1 MPGDDK
7 NIGRIE
13 ALLEDARD
21 RVKEAEE
28 RQLRRVEELE
38 RKFESLNTRLQEWI
52 PLLTQL
58 EKQEETK
65 RQVVM
70 ASTINLIANIA
81 AWAITAFV
89 AYAKYRG

>member
-1 MPGDDK
+1 MEEGRS
-7 NIGRIE
+7 IGRIE

-28 RQLRRVEELE
+28 RANKKVEELE
-38 RKFESLNTRLQEWI
+38 RKIESMNLRLQEWV

-58 EKQEETK
+58 EKQEDTK

-70 ASTINLIANIA
+70 ASTINLIANVA
-81 AWAITAFV
+81 AWAVTAFV